1 MNYFTMNTYEMK
13 RDILNF
19 SNKMSNN
26 LSKPTKKFVMDS
38 LYGIAKSKSCLISN
52 IARALKEDVANLD
65 PLDDKFEQI
74 ALKEIEKR
82 VLDIS
87 RK

>member
-26 LSKPTKKFVMDS
+26 FTKINYK
-38 LYGIAKSKSCLISN
+38 LT
-52 IARALKEDVANLD
+52 
-65 PLDDKFEQI
+65 
-74 ALKEIEKR
+74 
-82 VLDIS
+82 
-87 RK
+87 

>member
-52 IARALKEDVANLD
+52 IARALKEDV
-65 PLDDKFEQI
+65 K
-74 ALKEIEKR
+74 LKYVIER
-82 VLDIS
+82 LL
-87 RK
+87 